1 MPGIIEVQD
10 KQNKTSV
17 NHMIEARPV
26 LIGRSPACDI
36 VLDAVEVSR
45 RHCMFESRSGQFW
58 VVDLASANGT
68 FINSVQVKEKK
79 LEDGDILTIGKNSRW
94 QVRFSASGI
103 SHAEETKVPKEV
115 FSDDTTQK
123 ATIEKPITQ
132 SRAFLDDTPSEHTV
146 TGKNRDTT
154 AYRSQNQLN
163 ILFRI
168 GRIMMSSLDLERL
181 LELMMEE
188 IMSILPGD
196 RGCVVFAEDQP
207 GSEHPALTI
216 KAYKQRSSIPK
227 ALHPELH
234 LSRTIVRR
242 AMNQQM
248 ALLLT
253 DLDTDSE
260 FHTTDTIIKRGI
272 RSSICAPI
280 KGKDRML
287 GVIYLDSQSGSDT
300 FTEKDL
306 DLLTAIAN
314 QAGIAVENAL
324 LWEKMR
330 RYSEE
335 LEQEVSQRTAEIA
348 FERNRLRAI
357 LQCMGEG
364 IVVSDP
370 QDQVNLMNPAAER
383 ILNVKPED
391 TLSGDILSWYPQEVH
406 SVAIQLLNRVKNVLS
421 PETLSE
427 ELRVMVGNKHVRL
440 NLAPIRDE
448 QDKYLGMVIANQDI
462 TKEVEVEQMKA
473 DFISMLTH
481 DLKNPL
487 TVIISS
493 SQLIIKGYLGPIDL
507 KTEDQ
512 IKAIYRNGQTMLE
525 LVNNFLD
532 VSKIEAGRMSIG
544 KHPLSIADL
553 IDNVVQNFQMQ
564 ATELGIDLIKEVD
577 RNLPVITGDPFQME
591 RVLSNL
597 VSNAIKFTSR
607 PGMVIVKTKVV
618 SDYLQISVSDSGQG
632 IPKDELPHLFNRYF
646 RTKNVEGKVKG
657 TGLGLYIVKSIVE
670 AHNGKVEVQS
680 EAGKG
685 TTFDIILPSAS
696 SP

>member
-10 KQNKTSV
+10 KQNNSSV
-17 NHMIEARPV
+17 NHKIETRPILV
-26 LIGRSPACDI
+26 GRSPACDI
-36 VLDAVEVSR
+36 VLEASEVSR
-45 RHCMFESRSGQFW
+45 RHCMFESRGGQFW

-68 FINSVQVKEKK
+68 FINSIQVKEKK
-79 LEDGDILTIGKNSRW
+79 LDDGDVLTIGKNSRW
-94 QVRFSASGI
+94 QMRFSANEI
-103 SHAEETKVPKEV
+103 APTEETKVPKGV

-123 ATIEKPITQ
+123 AAIEKPITQ
-132 SRAFLDDTPSEHTV
+132 TRAFLDDTPSEHTI
-146 TGKNRDTT
+146 TGEKRDTT
-154 AYRSQNQLN
+154 AFRSQNQLN

-196 RGCVVFAEDQP
+196 RGCVVFAEEQP
-207 GSEHPALTI
+207 GSAHPALTV
-216 KAYKQRSSIPK
+216 KAYKQRSSMPK

-260 FHTTDTIIKRGI
+260 FQTTDTIIKRGI

-287 GVIYLDSQSGSDT
+287 GVIYLDSQSGADT
-300 FTEKDL
+300 FSEKDL

-335 LEQEVSQRTAEIA
+335 LEQEVNQRTAEIA

-370 QDQVNLMNPAAER
+370 KDQVNLMNPAAEK
-383 ILNVKPED
+383 ILDIKPED
-391 TLSGDILSWYPQEVH
+391 TISGDILSWYPQEVH
-406 SVAIQLLNRVKNVLS
+406 AVAAQLLNRVKS
-421 PETLSE
+421 STATDTLSE
-427 ELRVMVGNKHVRL
+427 DLRVMIGNKHVRV

-448 QDKYLGMVIANQDI
+448 QDKYLGMVLANQDI

-544 KHPLSIADL
+544 KHPLSISDL

-564 ATELGIDLIKEVD
+564 ATEFGIDLIKEVSP
-577 RNLPVITGDPFQME
+577 NLPVITGDPFQME

-607 PGMVIVKTKVV
+607 PGMVIVQAKVV
-618 SDYLQISVSDSGQG
+618 SDHLQVSVSDSGEG
-632 IPKDELPHLFNRYF
+632 IPKEEVSQLFSRYF
-646 RTKNVEGKVKG
+646 RTKSAQGKIKG

-670 AHNGKVEVQS
+670 AHNGKVEVKS
-680 EAGKG
+680 EMGRG
-685 TTFDIILPSAS
+685 TTFTITL
-696 SP
+696 